1 MVRVLLVLCVFFNSA
16 QDYLCQD
23 AVRRF
28 GHNNNN
34 RRSCDAIVQSSEI
47 APLSGLQLHVPT
59 NPRKQREKARHS
71 CDWFFSP
78 RRVPKDFAHK
88 NSKIDNFTLESCVA
102 SESCP
107 PVNVGHYLESK
118 AGQVTCN
125 YCCRLVVCVKTTT
138 TFHVV
143 VLLIPRTFSCVV
155 ASTAPTIRR
164 SRLSVISCL

>member
-1 MVRVLLVLCVFFNSA
+1 MSCLCSAFFSILLKTICAKTQCVGSATTTTIVVRVT
-16 QDYLCQD
+16 
-23 AVRRF
+23 
-28 GHNNNN
+28 
-34 RRSCDAIVQSSEI
+34 QSSSPVKSLLCLVSSFTCQQI
-47 APLSGLQLHVPT
+47 
-59 NPRKQREKARHS
+59 RENNEKRQGTLATG
-71 CDWFFSP
+71 FFSP

-107 PVNVGHYLESK
+107 PVNVGHYIESK

-143 VLLIPRTFSCVV
+143 VLSIPRTFSCVV